1 MPVHKVEISNTS
13 QNDASISVYRSSE
26 EALKLNV
33 TAQTARSFLSG
44 SDKNDP
50 DLIAAK
56 MTELLQNDLD
66 NVQLLADLPSDDPDK
81 TIDPARP
88 DLFWR
93 DLGGG
98 IMALVG
104 RGVVVEITWTGSEY
118 TIRCSRPN

>member
-13 QNDASISVYRSSE
+13 QNDASVSVWQSST

-33 TAQTARSFLSG
+33 TAQTARAFLSG

-50 DLIAAK
+50 DKIAAK

-66 NVQLLADLPSDDPDK
+66 NVQLLTTLPDDDPDK
-81 TIDPARP
+81 TIDPARS
-88 DLFWR
+88 DLFWK

-104 RGVVVEITWTGSEY
+104 RGVVVEVTWTGAEY
-118 TIRCSRPN
+118 TLRCRRA